1 MTNRSPTRRG
11 WLLASPILLIAFI
24 PLFANWKAASRRGD
38 TTTRAFAH
46 DLLNSVEPYAVIVT
60 AGGAING
67 HPSGA
72 EVGAREMMDALAAA
86 AREAAA
92 AGIPRPVP
100 A

>member
-1 MTNRSPTRRG
+1 MGGGVVNEQLGEVVR
-11 WLLASPILLIAFI
+11 LLG
-24 PLFANWKAASRRGD
+24 RD
-38 TTTRAFAH
+38 
-46 DLLNSVEPYAVIVT
+46 VIVT